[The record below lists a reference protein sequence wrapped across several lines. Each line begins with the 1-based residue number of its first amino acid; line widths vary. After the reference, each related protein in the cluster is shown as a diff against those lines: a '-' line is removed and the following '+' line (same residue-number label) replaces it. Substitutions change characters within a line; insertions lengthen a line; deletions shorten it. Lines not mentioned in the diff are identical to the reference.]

1 MLVECPM
8 RCSRRHRTNILL
20 HNCTIVMCVLVCSQF
35 FLTIFDPEIGFF
47 EARSG
52 GSTMLPAAA
61 EKYTKARLVVTAV
74 M

>member
-20 HNCTIVMCVLVCSQF
+20 HNCDVFLLCSQF
-35 FLTIFDPEIGFF
+35 FITIFDPEIGFF